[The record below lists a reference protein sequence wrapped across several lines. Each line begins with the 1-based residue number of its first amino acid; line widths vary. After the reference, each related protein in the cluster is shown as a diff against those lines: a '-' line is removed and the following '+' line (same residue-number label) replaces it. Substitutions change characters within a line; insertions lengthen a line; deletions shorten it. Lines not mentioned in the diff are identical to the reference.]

1 MNPNILRPGSNDGEI
16 RDRLLE
22 FVNANQPLIEVVD
35 EYFEKVKEYPVKAP
49 FPVLRRDIKQPQR
62 GEFHMF
68 SYRNKIFHGYI
79 IGKILEGFLFRPSS
93 LQQVMADGS
102 LTRKRF
108 NGTADIDVNDS
119 EAWIDIHNPLYPNRF
134 WDDVGRSAFHQRVP
148 ATAIVY
154 ERRFYSILKPF
165 YQFIGLINDCLLYTS
180 DAADE

>member
-1 MNPNILRPGSNDGEI
+1 MKSNNIKTTMNPNILRPGSNDGEI

-79 IGKILEGFLFRPSS
+79 IGLSLIHISEPTRP
-93 LQQVMADGS
+93 
-102 LTRKRF
+102 
-108 NGTADIDVNDS
+108 
-119 EAWIDIHNPLYPNRF
+119 Y
-134 WDDVGRSAFHQRVP
+134 
-148 ATAIVY
+148 
-154 ERRFYSILKPF
+154 
-165 YQFIGLINDCLLYTS
+165 
-180 DAADE
+180 